1 MSIIIRTVTMII
13 ATLLSITV
21 TTIAQSTVTVH
32 FFLPG
37 GGRLDRDIDIN
48 VRIGSIGER
57 RKVGKDGKFEIKRA
71 AESYPICR
79 IVVETDKR
87 RYADTDVSFRLVKGL
102 TDTPVFLN
110 PLERPAYA
118 ETGRDLA
125 AFDGETPPAAKEAY
139 ERAQAAK
146 RSGVAPAINEYTRAL
161 SLHPRYLRALNQL
174 GLLFYERNR
183 LDEAAGAFQ
192 QALSLG
198 SSYPYPAFNL
208 GAAWLQKGRLGEV
221 IEILVD
227 LLRKN
232 PGMSQARL
240 PLAAALMSTQQWDEA
255 AVHLRKLLEDPGIS
269 KETRS
274 KGHFEL
280 AKILMREERFQAS
293 LSESQKA
300 IAAMPGGPN
309 AVEIQL
315 MIGNSLFQL
324 KRFEEA
330 EKTLL
335 EAYAADEKNAV
346 SAQLLLGQLYFE
358 QEKYDE
364 ALKAFELY
372 LKIAP
377 QSPSTPLVRQ
387 SIDKIRALKKTGT
400 GRN

>member
-1 MSIIIRTVTMII
+1 MSIIIRTVIMII
-13 ATLLSITV
+13 ATLFSIAV
-21 TTIAQSTVTVH
+21 TTIAQSRVTVH

-37 GGRLDRDIDIN
+37 GSSLDRDIEIG
-48 VRIGSIGER
+48 VRIGSINER

-71 AESYPICR
+71 AGSNTVCR
-79 IVVETDKR
+79 IVVETDNR
-87 RYADTDVSFRLVKGL
+87 TYADTDISFRLVDGL

-110 PLERPAYA
+110 PLERPLFA

-125 AFDGETPPAAKEAY
+125 AFDGETPAAAKEAY

-146 RSGVAPAINEYTRAL
+146 MSGNVAPAISEYTRAL

-198 SSYPYPAFNL
+198 SNYPYPAFNL

-240 PLAAALMSTQQWDEA
+240 PLAAALMNTQQWDEA
-255 AVHLRKLLEDPGIS
+255 AVQLRMLLEDPGIS

-280 AKILMREERFQAS
+280 AKILMREERYQAS
-293 LSESQKA
+293 MVESQKA
-300 IAAMPGGPN
+300 LAALPGGPN
-309 AVEIQL
+309 TVQTQL
-315 MIGNSLFQL
+315 MIGNSLFHL
-324 KRFEEA
+324 KRLEEA

-335 EAYAADEKNAV
+335 EAYAADQKNAV

-372 LKIAP
+372 LKMAP
-377 QSPSTPLVRQ
+377 DSSNTILVRQ
-387 SIDKIRALKKTGT
+387 SIEKIRALKKTG
-400 GRN
+400 N